1 MDLHE
6 QLRTYI
12 ADRFLFDASAK
23 IEPDQS
29 LMRSGILDSTGAM
42 DLVMYLED
50 TFKIKVAD
58 SELVPQNLDSINNL
72 AAFVQR
78 KAGVKA
84 GR

>member
-6 QLRTYI
+6 QLRAYI
-12 ADRFLFDASAK
+12 ADRFLFDPQAK

-29 LMRSGILDSTGAM
+29 LMRSGVLDSTGAM

-58 SELVPQNLDSINNL
+58 AELVPQNLDSINNL
-72 AAFVQR
+72 ASFVQR
-78 KAGVKA
+78 KAGVNA